1 MMGPADAGHD
11 VRGGLAKAGHYVQER
26 TRLRSAV
33 LLAIVTALS
42 VSVAAQGQPSNAPTG
57 NAEKGK
63 TLFVERACWQCH
75 GLSAQGGGIAGP
87 RLAGRVPPW
96 PAFSR
101 YVRRPTEEMI
111 PYTPKSLPD
120 SELADIYAWLRS
132 IPAPPAVSSIPQLNR
147 K

>member
-1 MMGPADAGHD
+1 MKIFLVIVMALF
-11 VRGGLAKAGHYVQER
+11 VSGL
-26 TRLRSAV
+26 
-33 LLAIVTALS
+33 
-42 VSVAAQGQPSNAPTG
+42 AAQGQPSSAPTG

-87 RLAGRVPPW
+87 RLAGRVPAW

-101 YVRRPTEEMI
+101 YVRRPTEEMS

-120 SELADIYAWLRS
+120 NELADIYAWLRS
-132 IPAPPAVSSIPQLNR
+132 SPPPPAISSIPQLNR